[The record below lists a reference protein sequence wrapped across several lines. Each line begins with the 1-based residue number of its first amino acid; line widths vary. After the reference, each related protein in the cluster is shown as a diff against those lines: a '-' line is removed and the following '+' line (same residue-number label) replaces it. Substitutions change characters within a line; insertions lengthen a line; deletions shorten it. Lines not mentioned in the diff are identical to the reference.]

1 VTASVGMFSSDN
13 PSIYSPLFIMKKSF
27 NLKNSKGKML
37 FRNDSAHLKEKGVVI
52 FRAPEYWFK
61 KNINFLIDTI
71 DNLLSDQS
79 FSYTTVRMTLIFLGN
94 LNTLNKTSVKT
105 YLKKKQTLEKLDF
118 LFDYL

>member
-1 VTASVGMFSSDN
+1 MFSSDN

-61 KNINFLIDTI
+61 KNQKLSVMNFKPEDILTLYSQIN
-71 DNLLSDQS
+71 Q
-79 FSYTTVRMTLIFLGN
+79 
-94 LNTLNKTSVKT
+94 
-105 YLKKKQTLEKLDF
+105 
-118 LFDYL
+118 

>member
-1 VTASVGMFSSDN
+1 VDQGQRNLDKDIKSV
-13 PSIYSPLFIMKKSF
+13 
-27 NLKNSKGKML
+27 
-37 FRNDSAHLKEKGVVI
+37 
-52 FRAPEYWFK
+52 WFK
-61 KNINFLIDTI
+61 KNINYLIDTI

-79 FSYTTVRMTLIFLGN
+79 FSYTTVRMALIFLGN